1 MKASFPAARI
11 TNPFPMPWMLWA
23 TLVLALG
30 AIFGFNLVL
39 VQREAQARLED
50 LLEEQVHDAQ
60 TVAAML
66 EEQMGIR
73 PSLDLPT
80 LARDLRPLDRPGDKR
95 LFLQAPGAGWQD
107 LGGQPVPLDHLP
119 PGSQLIGQDLSQR
132 LSMPVRRAALGRGS
146 FRDARGR
153 VWNLAVVGAARR
165 ERDRERQAAWRM
177 VLSLL
182 VTSGFLLA
190 ILRWAFLAQ
199 RKELEYAREVEIRE
213 MGRRKDQVLNQMGRA
228 ATMLT
233 LASGVAHEISTPLG
247 VISGRATQLATRLR
261 EDEGGLRLARAI
273 LEEGDR
279 ISRTVRRFLDLARGG
294 PIAPGLL
301 QVSALMTA
309 VRALVA
315 HRFDLAGVVL
325 DLKIPEPLPRLQG
338 DARLLEHLFVNLL
351 LNACD
356 ASNPG
361 GRVTFRACP
370 QEMGVTLEV
379 QDQGAGIP
387 EDQVERIMEPFFT
400 TKAKG
405 EGTGLGLA
413 IAREIVRMHRGD
425 LTFQA
430 AQPRGTLAIVRLPT
444 A

>member
-1 MKASFPAARI
+1 VKAPFPAKHI

-23 TLVLALG
+23 TLVLALA
-30 AIFGFNLVL
+30 AIFGFNLIL
-39 VQREAQARLED
+39 VRHEAQARMED
-50 LLEEQVHDAQ
+50 LLEEQVRDAQ
-60 TVAAML
+60 TLAAML
-66 EEQMGIR
+66 EEQMRVR
-73 PSLDLPT
+73 PSLDLPA
-80 LARDLRPLDRPGDKR
+80 LGRDLQPLDRPGDKR
-95 LFLQAPGAGWQD
+95 LFLQPPGAAWQD
-107 LGGQPVPLDHLP
+107 LQGRPVPLDLA
-119 PGSQLIGQDLSQR
+119 SRDQVVGQDLS
-132 LSMPVRRAALGRGS
+132 LHLNMPVRRTALGRGT
-146 FRDARGR
+146 FRDGQGR
-153 VWNLAVVGAARR
+153 IWNLAVVGAARR
-165 ERDRERQAAWRM
+165 ERDRERQAAWRL
-177 VLSLL
+177 VLSIL
-182 VTSGFLLA
+182 VTSSFLLA
-190 ILRWAFLAQ
+190 IFRWAFLAQ

-247 VISGRATQLATRLR
+247 VISGRATQLATRLK

-301 QVSALMTA
+301 QIHALMNT
-309 VRALVA
+309 VRALVG
-315 HRFDLAGVVL
+315 HRFELADVAL
-325 DLKIPEPLPRLQG
+325 DLRIPENLPRLQG

-356 ASNPG
+356 ASDPG
-361 GRVTFRACP
+361 ARVSFRACP
-370 QEMGVTLEV
+370 QETGVTLEV